1 VIISVAI
8 TAAVDAALRRH
19 LLRED
24 GQEDLCFA
32 LWRPSTGERRR
43 SHLVVDPIFPGNG
56 ERNVHGNASFEPQ
69 YFLRALQHAANAG
82 AGLVMLHSHPLGRG
96 WQDMSSDDIAAERG
110 HAAQSF
116 AFTDLPLLGMTLAG
130 DGSWTARVWPRQRRG
145 SYIRTPATSVRV
157 VGDRLGVTYDPELLP
172 APSVNASFVRT
183 VSSWGD
189 SVQATIGRLRVGI
202 VGAGS
207 VGALVAEALM
217 RTGIRDLV
225 LVDFDVVKPHNL
237 DRLAHATRLDA
248 ILRRPKVFTLREA
261 LLRLAPHDLRIDARQ
276 LSVVESEGL
285 KTVLDCD
292 VIFSCVDRPW
302 PRQLLDHVAFAH
314 LIPVIDGGIR
324 VRRKSQRLTQAD
336 WKAHTVAPGRR
347 CMECIGQYSAADVA
361 LERAGDLDDPKYIE
375 GLPEGHY
382 LKASENVF
390 AYSQACASLEILQFL
405 SMVVAPLEIAN
416 PGEWNFH
423 FVTGTLDVQRAA
435 TCAATCVHESVIAS
449 GDAASGPSG
458 RHPVAEQARHDGS
471 HVSIGVRT
479 GRLLRHRA
487 HEIAK
492 HARRTAETVFR
503 D

>member
-1 VIISVAI
+1 
-8 TAAVDAALRRH
+8 
-19 LLRED
+19 
-24 GQEDLCFA
+24 
-32 LWRPSTGERRR
+32 
-43 SHLVVDPIFPGNG
+43 
-56 ERNVHGNASFEPQ
+56 
-69 YFLRALQHAANAG
+69 
-82 AGLVMLHSHPLGRG
+82 
-96 WQDMSSDDIAAERG
+96 MSSDDIAAERG
-110 HAAQSF
+110 HAAQAL
-116 AFTDLPLLGMTLAG
+116 AFTDVPLVGMTLAG
-130 DGSWTARVWPRQRRG
+130 DGSWSARTWPRQGRG
-145 SYIRTPATSVRV
+145 RYMRTPATSVRV
-157 VGDRLGVTYDPELLP
+157 VGDQLRVTYDPDLLP
-172 APSVNASFVRT
+172 APSISASFVRT

-189 SVQATIGRLRVGI
+189 SVQATISRLRVGV

-207 VGALVAEALM
+207 VGAPVAEALM
-217 RTGIRDLV
+217 RTGVRDLV

-248 ILRRPKVFTLREA
+248 KLRRPKVFTLRDA

-276 LSVVESEGL
+276 LSVVESAGL
-285 KTVLDCD
+285 ETVLDCD

-324 VRRKSQRLTQAD
+324 VRRKNQRLTQAD

-390 AYSQACASLEILQFL
+390 AYSQACASLEILQLL

-423 FVTGTLDVQRAA
+423 FVTGTLDCERDSR
-435 TCAATCVHESVIAS
+435 CAPTCVHERVVGS
-449 GDAASGPSG
+449 GDAVSAPTG
-458 RHPVAEQARHDGS
+458 RHPIAEQARVTGEPGS
-471 HVSIGVRT
+471 IHVRVTRRLRSAASELTKLWRRMT
-479 GRLLRHRA
+479 G
-487 HEIAK
+487 
-492 HARRTAETVFR
+492 TASR
-503 D
+503 S